1 MAEAIG
7 EASENFYRRT
17 AFVKKSAVTAEKRNQ
32 IKINSNQQ
40 KHIRYMDTR
49 KVSAFR
55 RRQIPFCAISPESGL
70 PCLHE
75 QTFAGQQTANSNAVS
90 CPSVSQRIGG
100 REASP
105 IRFRQKK
112 ESENKTMT
120 LEEFFR
126 SSPRACSGFFRRDG
140 FGVPSVGGKRIRV
153 RCGGVLC
160 EDGVPAGV

>member
-55 RRQIPFCAISPESGL
+55 RKRIPFFCAGEALDMSKGL
-70 PCLHE
+70 PGMC
-75 QTFAGQQTANSNAVS
+75 V
-90 CPSVSQRIGG
+90 
-100 REASP
+100 
-105 IRFRQKK
+105 
-112 ESENKTMT
+112 
-120 LEEFFR
+120 
-126 SSPRACSGFFRRDG
+126 
-140 FGVPSVGGKRIRV
+140 
-153 RCGGVLC
+153 
-160 EDGVPAGV
+160 

>member
-55 RRQIPFCAISPESGL
+55 RRQIPFCAISPGKRL

-75 QTFAGQQTANSNAVS
+75 QTFAGQRTANSDAVS
-90 CPSVSQRIGG
+90 CPWY
-100 REASP
+100 
-105 IRFRQKK
+105 
-112 ESENKTMT
+112 
-120 LEEFFR
+120 R
-126 SSPRACSGFFRRDG
+126 SG
-140 FGVPSVGGKRIRV
+140 
-153 RCGGVLC
+153 
-160 EDGVPAGV
+160 

>member
-55 RRQIPFCAISPESGL
+55 RRQIPFCAISPESG
-70 PCLHE
+70 C
-75 QTFAGQQTANSNAVS
+75 
-90 CPSVSQRIGG
+90 
-100 REASP
+100 
-105 IRFRQKK
+105 
-112 ESENKTMT
+112 
-120 LEEFFR
+120 
-126 SSPRACSGFFRRDG
+126 RACTSRHLPGNGQRTAA
-140 FGVPSVGGKRIRV
+140 
-153 RCGGVLC
+153 L
-160 EDGVPAGV
+160 